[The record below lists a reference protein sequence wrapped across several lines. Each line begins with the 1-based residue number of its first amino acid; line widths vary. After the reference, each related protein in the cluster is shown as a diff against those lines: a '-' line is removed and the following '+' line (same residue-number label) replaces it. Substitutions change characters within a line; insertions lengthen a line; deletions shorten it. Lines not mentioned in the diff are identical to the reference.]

1 MKINS
6 LVVSVVAL
14 VFALAALVVS
24 VLGLNNKPVSVE
36 ETLNN
41 NPSIDIAKKEMQKV
55 IINELY
61 KKGVIDFS
69 QCNSII
75 KKLDEDIIKLD
86 SKFEKKEDMSN
97 MIVKIP
103 I

>member
-1 MKINS
+1 MFKW
-6 LVVSVVAL
+6 
-14 VFALAALVVS
+14 
-24 VLGLNNKPVSVE
+24 GG

-75 KKLDEDIIKLD
+75 KKWDEDIIKLD
-86 SKFEKKEDMSN
+86 SKFEKKEDMTN

>member
-1 MKINS
+1 M
-6 LVVSVVAL
+6 
-14 VFALAALVVS
+14 
-24 VLGLNNKPVSVE
+24 
-36 ETLNN
+36 NN
-41 NPSIDIAKKEMQKV
+41 NPSIHIVNLVLHQA
-55 IINELY
+55 IINELC

-86 SKFEKKEDMSN
+86 SKFEKKEDMTN